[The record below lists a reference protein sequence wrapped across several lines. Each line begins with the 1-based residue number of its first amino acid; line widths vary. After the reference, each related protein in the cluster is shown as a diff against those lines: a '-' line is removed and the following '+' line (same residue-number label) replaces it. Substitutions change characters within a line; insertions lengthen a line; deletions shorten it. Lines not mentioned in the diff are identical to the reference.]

1 MDIDYGCDIDY
12 NDDDAIDQIISTHIQ
27 ENMEGITDDVD
38 DLTDILNQNDITD
51 TPMLGDQDCYEVEK
65 LTNCRINQQG
75 VKEYLVQWSDDS
87 IPPNW
92 EPEENINPTVIRQFH
107 IQNDINQHNTQIGQ
121 TNSGSAHIYLRVS
134 DPSKTSKLFKQ
145 SNDTTPTVPQ
155 QGNQHFTS
163 YQAYF
168 AAFPAGNFSIESQ
181 KDILMK
187 YCVQRK
193 FLISSIEIDDGISAR
208 NPKKLPG
215 LQTIIT
221 NIKSGET
228 LLILDLSRFSRNTL
242 GGLQILDDLHKR
254 NVHIYSVLDGMN
266 YDTPASRH
274 CVRTTISCAEL
285 ESDIKSAKLKAS
297 IQNIKN
303 MGGYIGSRAP
313 FGFKIIREGTLRKLS
328 ENIKEQKII
337 QMIFAINNSLVQK
350 GSKNRV
356 NMISNHLNQNGFTLR
371 GKKFTK
377 QSVQNLIQTRTEKT
391 TEQTS
396 GKSYLI
402 KSHEKR
408 QQIFESNRR
417 SASNC

>member
-12 NDDDAIDQIISTHIQ
+12 NDDDAIDEIISTHIQ

-65 LTNCRINQQG
+65 LTNFRINQQG

-145 SNDTTPTVPQ
+145 SNDTTPTLPQ
-155 QGNQHFTS
+155 QGNQQFTS

-181 KDILMK
+181 KEILMK
-187 YCVQRK
+187 YCVERK

-337 QMIFAINNSLVQK
+337 QMIFAVNNSLVQK
-350 GSKNRV
+350 GSKNRF
-356 NMISNHLNQNGFTLR
+356 NMISTHLNQNGFSLR

-417 SASNC
+417 NASNS